1 MGWEG
6 HRDGCTVPGNLNVG
20 SVQAACFSAGE
31 MVQNKA
37 ESLEESPQLS
47 IPLPQTIRRSSTP
60 ASMQAEQEA
69 KMNSASLSSP
79 GHPGSC

>member
-1 MGWEG
+1 MWEAC
-6 HRDGCTVPGNLNVG
+6 RQCA
-20 SVQAACFSAGE
+20 SVLCGE
-31 MVQNKA
+31 TVQNKA

-79 GHPGSC
+79 GHPASR